1 MEFLLQSKEPLKW
14 LHTYLSNEQSSV
26 HHQELHGIESMTAFL
41 KRIFVVEITQSY
53 PRSLSKCEPSFHF
66 EETGCSNP
74 LGQIPNRQNRQ

>member
-14 LHTYLSNEQSSV
+14 LYTYLGNEQSSA

-53 PRSLSKCEPSFHF
+53 PRSLTKCEPSFHF

-74 LGQIPNRQNRQ
+74 LGQIPNHQN